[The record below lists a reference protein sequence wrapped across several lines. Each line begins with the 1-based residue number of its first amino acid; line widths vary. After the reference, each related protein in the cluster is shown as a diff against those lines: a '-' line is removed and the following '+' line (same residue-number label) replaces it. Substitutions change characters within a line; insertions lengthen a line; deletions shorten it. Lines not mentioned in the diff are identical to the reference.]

1 MARKLK
7 NMENETQ
14 TVFDL
19 DNGEK
24 IKNVENEKQ
33 ILFDLDVERNTE

>member
-1 MARKLK
+1 
-7 NMENETQ
+7 MENETQ

-19 DNGEK
+19 EYGEK